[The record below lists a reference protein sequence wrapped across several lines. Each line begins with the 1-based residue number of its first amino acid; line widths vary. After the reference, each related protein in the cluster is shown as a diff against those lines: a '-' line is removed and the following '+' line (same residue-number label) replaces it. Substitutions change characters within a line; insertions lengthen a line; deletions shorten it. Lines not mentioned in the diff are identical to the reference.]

1 MIVYFQKMLLM
12 IKTQVISLQKHLK
25 QLLRKF
31 MFKKKLKTQL
41 IKNQSKN
48 PLNIKNKSDM
58 NLQNDEDREEG
69 VENNEDYIM
78 MIWKYK

>member
-48 PLNIKNKSDM
+48 TLNTKNESDL

>member
-48 PLNIKNKSDM
+48 TLNIKNKSDM

>member
-12 IKTQVISLQKHLK
+12 IKTQVISFQKHLK

-48 PLNIKNKSDM
+48 TLNIKNKSDM

>member
-48 PLNIKNKSDM
+48 TLNIKNESDL

-78 MIWKYK
+78 MIWKYI

>member
-1 MIVYFQKMLLM
+1 MLLM

-48 PLNIKNKSDM
+48 TLNINNKSDM